1 MKQQLKQQKFIFNS
15 SDNFRSL
22 LMKKQNRFFLAL
34 FFVIFLFMSA
44 SVNAQA
50 PPPPSHS
57 QNGNQVSPG
66 GTGCPIDRTDGIIIA
81 LVISLAYGGFALYQK
96 NKKKIAE

>member
-1 MKQQLKQQKFIFNS
+1 
-15 SDNFRSL
+15 
-22 LMKKQNRFFLAL
+22 MKKQIRFLLAFSL
-34 FFVIFLFMSA
+34 LSIFWM
-44 SVNAQA
+44 VVPGYGQA

-81 LVISLAYGGFALYQK
+81 LVVSLAYGGFALYQK
-96 NKKKIAE
+96 SRKKSTE

>member
-1 MKQQLKQQKFIFNS
+1 MAF
-15 SDNFRSL
+15 L
-22 LMKKQNRFFLAL
+22 LLTP
-34 FFVIFLFMSA
+34 I
-44 SVNAQA
+44 VNAQA
-50 PPPPSHS
+50 PPPPAHG

-96 NKKKIAE
+96 GRKQLPE

>member
-1 MKQQLKQQKFIFNS
+1 
-15 SDNFRSL
+15 
-22 LMKKQNRFFLAL
+22 MKKQIRFILAL
-34 FFVIFLFMSA
+34 
-44 SVNAQA
+44 SVALLLCISVSVHAQA

-81 LVISLAYGGFALYQK
+81 LAISLAYGGFALYQK
-96 NKKKIAE
+96 SRKKMPE